1 MLNYKI
7 RESKY
12 EEKGDYVTSK
22 RLLEAEDLYKI
33 QSITNPRISPDGE
46 SAIFIRTQMD
56 QEENKY
62 YSHLFHIKI
71 STGKVLQWTFG
82 KEKIINPQWSPD
94 GKQVAFISNRDEKNR
109 LYIMNKDGG
118 EPKKITTF
126 DSEVESFLWSPCGE
140 KIWITSRITE
150 DEDFFEKDIKEQ
162 KNPPKPYVVDQMKY
176 KMDGIGG
183 EGLVKQGVYSQIAMI
198 SLRDQSVTQFSQG
211 NYSHKIMDISSDGK
225 KLIIGVNR
233 EENQDFNFSEPIY
246 LVDVETKEEMVI
258 VNQEGYFG
266 GAKFSPDD
274 CYVAYVGSDDSYKN
288 ATQANLYIFDTLTN
302 ITQNLTEGIDSPV
315 GDYAVADI
323 QQGVN
328 APSICW
334 TETNDYYFR
343 LSSMGDVRLYYGTL
357 DGAIYPASPEE
368 EHVYDYDV
376 SKDGLF
382 ALVCVSNPTSPG
394 ELYHYEI
401 TTGNRKKLTH
411 FHDDFHNEVELATPT
426 PISYKSVDG
435 LDVHGWM
442 MKPIRLEEGKKYP
455 LIVEIHGGPHT
466 MYSNTFFHEL
476 QLLAAL
482 GYGVL
487 YVNPRGSHGYSQ
499 SFVNAVRGDYGGG
512 DYEDIISGLD
522 FAIQENSWI
531 DERRLGV
538 TGSSYGGFMTNWI
551 VGHTNRFKA
560 AVTQRSISNWI
571 SFFGVSDIGYYFT
584 DWQLGTDMMNPEK
597 LWDHSP
603 LKYAKNIETPLLI
616 LHSEKDFRCPIEQ
629 AEQLFM
635 TLKTMKKE
643 TSFVRFPENNH
654 NLSRTGTPNLRIE
667 RLRQIVSWFEKYL

>member
-1 MLNYKI
+1 M
-7 RESKY
+7 
-12 EEKGDYVTSK
+12 TSK
-22 RLLEAEDLYKI
+22 RLLNAEDLYKI

-56 QEENKY
+56 QEDNQY
-62 YSHLFHIKI
+62 YSHLFHIKL

-82 KEKIINPQWSPD
+82 KEKIANPQWSPN
-94 GKQVAFISNRDEKNR
+94 GQQVAFISNRDEKNR
-109 LYIMNKDGG
+109 LYIINKDGG
-118 EPKKITTF
+118 EPKKISTF

-150 DEDFFEKDIKEQ
+150 DGNFFEQDIKEQ
-162 KNPPKPYVVDQMKY
+162 KNLPKPYMVDQMKY

-183 EGLVKQGVYSQIAMI
+183 EGLVKQGVYAQIAMI
-198 SLRDQSVTQFSQG
+198 SLIDQSVTQFSQG

-225 KLIIGVNR
+225 KLIMGVNR
-233 EENQDFNFSEPIY
+233 EKNQDFNFIEPIY
-246 LVDVETKEEMVI
+246 LVDIETKEAMVI
-258 VNQEGYFG
+258 VNEEGYFS
-266 GAKFSPDD
+266 GARFSPDD
-274 CYVAYVGSDDSYKN
+274 RFVAYVGSDDSYKN

-323 QQGVN
+323 QQGVD

-334 TETNDYYFR
+334 TETNDLYFR

-368 EHVYDYDV
+368 EHIYDYDV
-376 SKDGLF
+376 SKSGLF
-382 ALVCVSNPTSPG
+382 ALVCVSTTTSPG

-411 FHDDFHNEVELATPT
+411 FHDEFLNEVELVTPA

-435 LDVHGWM
+435 LDVHGWI
-442 MKPIRLEEGKKYP
+442 MKPVRFEEGKKYP

-476 QLLAAL
+476 QLLAAH

-487 YVNPRGSHGYSQ
+487 YVNPRGSHGYNQ
-499 SFVNAVRGDYGGG
+499 AFVNAVRGDYGGG

-531 DERRLGV
+531 DESRLGV
-538 TGSSYGGFMTNWI
+538 TGGSYGGFMTNWI

-584 DWQLGTDMMNPEK
+584 DWQLGSDMMNPEK

-667 RLRQIVSWFEKYL
+667 RLRQIVGWFEKFL

>member
-1 MLNYKI
+1 M
-7 RESKY
+7 
-12 EEKGDYVTSK
+12 TSK
-22 RLLEAEDLYKI
+22 RLLNAEDLYKI

-46 SAIFIRTQMD
+46 AAIFIRTQMD
-56 QEENKY
+56 QEDNQY
-62 YSHLFHIKI
+62 YSHLFYIRI
-71 STGKVLQWTFG
+71 STGESIQWTFG
-82 KEKIINPQWSPD
+82 KEKIVNPQWSPN
-94 GKQVAFISNRDEKNR
+94 GQQIAFISNRDKKNR
-109 LYIMNKDGG
+109 LYIMNRDGG
-118 EPKKITTF
+118 EPKKIATF

-140 KIWITSRITE
+140 RIWITSRITE
-150 DEDFFEKDIKEQ
+150 EGNFFEKDSKEQ
-162 KNPPKPYVVDQMKY
+162 KNIPTPYVVDQMKY

-183 EGLVKQGVYSQIAMI
+183 EGLVKQGVYAQIAMI
-198 SLRDQSVTQFSQG
+198 SLIDQSVTQFSQG

-233 EENQDFNFSEPIY
+233 EGNQDFNFSEPIY
-246 LVDVETKEEMVI
+246 LVDIETKEEMVI

-266 GAKFSPDD
+266 GAKFSPDNR
-274 CYVAYVGSDDSYKN
+274 YVAYVGSDDSYKN
-288 ATQANLYIFDTLTN
+288 ATQANLYIFDSATN

-323 QQGVN
+323 QQGVD
-328 APSICW
+328 APSLCW
-334 TETNDYYFR
+334 TETNDLYFR

-368 EHVYDYDV
+368 EHIYDYDV
-376 SKDGLF
+376 SKSGLF

-394 ELYHYEI
+394 EIYYYEI
-401 TTGNRKKLTH
+401 TTGNRKKLTY
-411 FHDDFHNEVELATPT
+411 FNDEFLNEVELVTPT
-426 PISYKSVDG
+426 SISYKSVDG
-435 LDVHGWM
+435 LDVQGWL

-476 QLLAAL
+476 QLLAAQ

-499 SFVNAVRGDYGGG
+499 AFVNAVRGDYGGG
-512 DYEDIISGLD
+512 DYEDILSGLD

-531 DERRLGV
+531 DESRLGV
-538 TGSSYGGFMTNWI
+538 TGGSYGGFMTNWI

-560 AVTQRSISNWI
+560 AITQRSISNWI

-584 DWQLGTDMMNPEK
+584 DWQLGFDMMNPEK

-629 AEQLFM
+629 AEQLFI

-667 RLRQIVSWFEKYL
+667 RLRQIVGWFEKYL